1 MEQMKHI
8 KIAYKASELIKDI
21 DSQIKTLKMHRAAH
35 ESDRLNAIDTYNRN
49 PIKAGEYELHRDRE
63 HLYAPKGFDR
73 VIIVDRA
80 FFNSRHEFE
89 CSFLNSEAFST
100 RLHVCW
106 GEYLKEI
113 NEVKNG

>member
-8 KIAYKASELIKDI
+8 KIAHKASELIKDI

-35 ESDRLNAIDTYNRN
+35 ESDRLNAIDAYNRN
-49 PIKAGEYELHRDRE
+49 PIKAGKYELHRDSKD
-63 HLYAPKGFDR
+63 LYAGKGFDGI
-73 VIIVDRA
+73 VVVDRA
-80 FFNSRHEFE
+80 FFNARHEFE
-89 CSFLNSEAFST
+89 CLLLNSEAFSI

-106 GEYLKEI
+106 GEYLKDI